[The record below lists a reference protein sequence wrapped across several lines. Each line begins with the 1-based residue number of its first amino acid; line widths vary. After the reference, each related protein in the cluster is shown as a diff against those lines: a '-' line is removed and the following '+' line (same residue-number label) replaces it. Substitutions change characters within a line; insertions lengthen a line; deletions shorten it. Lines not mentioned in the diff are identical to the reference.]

1 MSTYTPPIRLF
12 VEADLVKGATLSLD
26 KEQAHYLGHVMRRS
40 AGDRLEIFNGRTDSF
55 IAELTVISR
64 KSASVQLVELC
75 ENFKSSPDLWF
86 LFAPVKRARLDFMAQ
101 KATELGVSHIQP
113 VNTDYCQVSR
123 VNLDRLSANAV
134 EAAEQTGR
142 LDVPSVGPFV
152 SLYQLLA
159 EWPVDRH
166 LIFCDEALSADHQ
179 SNPLAQLR
187 SKPITKAGLLIGPEG
202 GFSDTERDQIRQIA
216 SVRPISL
223 GPRILRSD
231 TAALAALS
239 LFQAVWGDWSVS
251 GLEQ

>member
-75 ENFKSSPDLWF
+75 SDFKTSPDLWF
-86 LFAPVKRARLDFMAQ
+86 LFAPVKRTRLDFMVQ
-101 KATELGVSHIQP
+101 KATELGVRHIQP

-159 EWPVDRH
+159 EWPADRH

-251 GLEQ
+251 GLDQ

>member
-1 MSTYTPPIRLF
+1 MCEYNLPVRLF
-12 VEADLVKGATLSLD
+12 VNADLVKGAKLFLD
-26 KEQAHYLGHVMRRS
+26 KEQAHYLGNVMRRS
-40 AGDRLEIFNGRTDSF
+40 AGDRLEIFNGRTESF
-55 IAELTVISR
+55 IAELTDISR
-64 KSASVQLVELC
+64 KSATVQLVKPC
-75 ENFKSSPDLWF
+75 ADFKSSPDLWF

-101 KATELGVSHIQP
+101 KATELGASHIQP
-113 VNTDYCQVSR
+113 VNTDYCQISR
-123 VNLDRLSANAV
+123 VNLDRISANAV

-159 EWPVDRH
+159 EWPADRH
-166 LIFCDEALSADHQ
+166 LIFCDEALSAKNQKD
-179 SNPLAQLR
+179 PLAQLR
-187 SKPITKAGLLIGPEG
+187 SKPIKKAGLLVGPEG
-202 GFSDTERDQIRQIA
+202 GFSDTEREQIRQLA

-251 GLEQ
+251 G

>member
-12 VEADLVKGATLSLD
+12 VDADLVKGATLSLD

-75 ENFKSSPDLWF
+75 EDFKSSPDLWF

-142 LDVPSVGPFV
+142 LDVPSIGPFI
-152 SLYQLLA
+152 SIYQLLA
-159 EWPVDRH
+159 EWPADRH

-179 SNPLAQLR
+179 SNPLTQLR

-202 GFSDTERDQIRQIA
+202 GFSDAERDQIRQIA

-251 GLEQ
+251 GLDQ

>member
-251 GLEQ
+251 GLDQ

>member
-1 MSTYTPPIRLF
+1 MSTYIPPIRLF

-26 KEQAHYLGHVMRRS
+26 KEQAHYLGHVMRQS

-251 GLEQ
+251 GLDQ